1 MKNELQTVVSKA
13 QKLRGIALIMFSVMG
28 AAQIMFF
35 WDFID
40 LWCIRWLLALSSG
53 VLYALLYWWAVEKL
67 SQKTDQVVGYFIASG
82 IMYANAILIV
92 KFLINFQVGEIG
104 FALYAFLIVLRIY
117 LPAAFIITLLRFVKN
132 REPSIL
138 S

>member
-1 MKNELQTVVSKA
+1 MKNELQTLVSKA

-28 AAQIMFF
+28 TAQIMFF

-40 LWCIRWLLALSSG
+40 LRWIRWLLALSSG
-53 VLYALLYWWAVEKL
+53 VLYGFLYWWAIEKL
-67 SQKTDQVVGYFIASG
+67 SQKTTQVDGHFIASG
-82 IMYANAILIV
+82 VMYANAVLIV

-104 FALYAFLIVLRIY
+104 FALYALLIVLRIY